1 MERFFRRLA
10 VDKAVIRNNYF
21 IQVVKPEEE
30 QRATATPNEYGDLDP
45 EELAWSN
52 SQCILSMLDA
62 MC

>member
-30 QRATATPNEYGDLDP
+30 QRATSTPNEYGDLDP

-52 SQCILSMLDA
+52 SLCILSKLDV